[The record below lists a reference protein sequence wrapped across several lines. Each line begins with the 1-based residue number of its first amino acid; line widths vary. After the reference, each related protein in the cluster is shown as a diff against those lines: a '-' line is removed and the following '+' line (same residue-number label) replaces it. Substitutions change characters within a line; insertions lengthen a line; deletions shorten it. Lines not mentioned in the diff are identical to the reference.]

1 MKLNQRWHQFYF
13 FINGANDR
21 IRYFNDFLI
30 DESLFGKMNL
40 VLNDSGVASEKKL
53 AQWCFFCQIM
63 KLDKLLLQFVNFFDE
78 VHQKIIA
85 EQNEKCY

>member
-53 AQWCFFCQIM
+53 AQ
-63 KLDKLLLQFVNFFDE
+63 
-78 VHQKIIA
+78 
-85 EQNEKCY
+85 